1 MPIQEDHTITADTFL
16 TGIWKENPVFVML
29 LGMCPVLAV
38 TNSVINALAMGIATT
53 FVLLCSSAIISI
65 LRKLIPKEVRIATYI
80 VIIATF
86 VTITDYVIQAISLEL
101 YNALGAFIQLIVVN
115 CMILGRAEA
124 YASKNHILKTITNG
138 LGMGTGFTIALL
150 CLGSVRELLGN
161 GSLLGYSIFGSQFQP
176 WVVMILPPGGF
187 FVLGGWLL
195 LFNWLKE
202 PSANNKK
209 PSAIDKEPSANYKKP
224 SANDKKTSVSK
235 ANRESVVNG
244 LTEKGAL

>member
-1 MPIQEDHTITADTFL
+1 MPIKEDHTITADTFL
-16 TGIWKENPVFVML
+16 DGVWKDNPVFIML

-53 FVLLCSSAIISI
+53 FVLICSSILISL

-124 YASKNHILKTITNG
+124 YASKNRPLKTVING
-138 LGMGTGFTIALL
+138 LGMGLGFTIALL
-150 CLGSVRELLGN
+150 CLGSVRELLGS
-161 GSLLGYSIFGSQFQP
+161 GSLLGFSIFGAQFQP

-195 LFNWLKE
+195 LFNWIRE
-202 PSANNKK
+202 HNK
-209 PSAIDKEPSANYKKP
+209 S
-224 SANDKKTSVSK
+224 KTQLL
-235 ANRESVVNG
+235 EQ
-244 LTEKGAL
+244 KGTS